1 MSKISILMLEDDPDW
16 VEIVRNS
23 LNAKKYGLSDAKTI
37 EEAMGFIMEKE
48 CDLAIVDLNL
58 KDKVDYND
66 RSGYHLIENL
76 QKIDFLQDIPIII
89 LSRFDDEGELRK
101 GFKTFRVYDFISKSD
116 FLPTKFEKIVDEL
129 VDEELEL

>member
-1 MSKISILMLEDDPDW
+1 MLEDDPDW